1 MSGGVRFLI
10 HALLRLL
17 RMPHVGFG
25 VDEDVERAEFGADLL
40 LDLVADG
47 VDSCEVHVAVEED
60 VDV

>member
-1 MSGGVRFLI
+1 MCLLI

-17 RMPHVGFG
+17 RVPHIGFG

-47 VDSCEVHVAVEED
+47 VDTGKVHVAVKEN